1 MKIGGI
7 KKMEKIPYE
16 QVCKLF
22 ESKGYKII
30 GEYER
35 TGKSVLCE
43 QISTGY
49 RCFGKYNDLKA
60 GKTPILWGKFNYSNL
75 NYNLPLFLKNKNS
88 TTKFISWKDISKR
101 HHTDALVTLQCECG
115 TIFNRKLMDLIYKTY
130 PLCTECIKKKRGY
143 THRKKGNK
151 EFFVEAG
158 YVPLQD
164 CDDCKRNELVEVE
177 DSEGYRGFISC
188 NKILAHKGM
197 SRFDIRINKKNYLFN
212 IEHYAKLQSVNV
224 QCLGFEETAHRSQGL
239 RFKCSCGNEFIT
251 SINSFQAGKMRC
263 DECAQSISR
272 LEIKFKSF
280 LQENNIN
287 FLFQYTLNQ
296 CRDVLPLPFDFYLP
310 DYKIIVEIDGEG
322 HYYPCNFNQ
331 CSNEQAQRSFEITT
345 KHDKIKTTFCEE
357 NGLKLIRIPY
367 YLFDKNETY
376 KQFFLDSLSSNDT

>member
-1 MKIGGI
+1 
-7 KKMEKIPYE
+7 MEKIPYE

-22 ESKGYKII
+22 ESKGYRII
-30 GEYER
+30 GEYEH

-75 NYNLPLFLKNKNS
+75 DYNLPLLLKNKNS
-88 TTKFISWKDISKR
+88 TTEFISWKDISK
-101 HHTDALVTLQCECG
+101 HHHADALVTLRCECG
-115 TIFNRKLMDLIYKTY
+115 TVFNKKLMDLVYKTY
-130 PLCTECIKKKRGY
+130 PLCIECSKKKRGY

-151 EFFVEAG
+151 EFFIKAG
-158 YVPLQD
+158 YRPLQN
-164 CDDCKRNELVEVE
+164 CDDCKRNDLIEVE

-212 IEHYAKLQSVNV
+212 VEHYAKLQGIEV

-251 SINSFQAGKMRC
+251 SINSFQTGKMRC

-272 LEIKFKSF
+272 LEIRFKTF
-280 LQENNIN
+280 LQERGMD

-310 DYKIIVEIDGEG
+310 DYKTIVEIDGEG

-331 CSNEQAQRSFEITT
+331 CSNESARISFEITT
-345 KHDKIKTTFCEE
+345 RHDKIKSDFCKE
-357 NGLKLIRIPY
+357 NHIRLIRVPY